1 MPPEVIRI
9 DGRTDRAVADW
20 VPAINIAT
28 PAAAL
33 PGEYLVKLVTE
44 RWEQREAARLRRAVF
59 CAEQGLFERDDRDDI
74 DRLAISIVAVSCVS
88 GMPEQ
93 VVGTVRIHQAEAGHW
108 QGSRLAVQP
117 DYRRVA
123 LLGSELIRLAVG
135 TAHARGALRFTA
147 QVQAQNVALFR
158 RLHWT
163 SLEEIALRGRPHH
176 RMEADLA
183 YYPPCTTGER
193 GFVTTLR
200 QAA

>member
-1 MPPEVIRI
+1 MAPDVIAI
-9 DGRTDRAVADW
+9 DQAAMDW
-20 VPAINIAT
+20 VPGINV
-28 PAAAL
+28 AAHSVYL
-33 PGEYLVKLVTE
+33 PSEYIVKLVTE

-74 DRLAISIVAVSCVS
+74 DRQATTIVAVSCVS

-93 VVGTVRIHQAEAGHW
+93 VVGTVRIHESEPGHW
-108 QGSRLAVQP
+108 QGSRLAVHP

-123 LLGSELIRLAVG
+123 LLGTELIQLAVG
-135 TAHARGALRFTA
+135 TAHARGARRFTA
-147 QVQAQNVALFR
+147 QVQAQNVPLFR

-163 SLEEIALRGRPHH
+163 SLEEIVLRGKPHH

-183 YYPPCTTGER
+183 HYPPCSTGER